1 MKKVLLIF
9 AILFAVG
16 ANAQTPD
23 GKNILD
29 KVDNN
34 MSSQTQIVS
43 AKMEINSAR
52 ATRTMEMKTWTVGE
66 QKSFTEYLA
75 PVREKGTKMLKID
88 NQLWVYSPATDR
100 TIQIS
105 GHMLRQSVMGS
116 DLSYEDLMTD
126 KKLIDQYSAKV
137 SGEET
142 IDGRA
147 CWVLTLTATTPD
159 VAYYSQ
165 KLWVDKER
173 FVTLKAQLFAKSGKQ
188 LKEITF
194 GNVQNVQGRWFPM
207 FFLYK
212 DVLKDGKGTQLTITD
227 IRFNEKIPES
237 VFNKSNLR

>member
-1 MKKVLLIF
+1 MKNVLLIF

-207 FFLYK
+207 LFLYK